1 MNSLAQQVQA
11 TFNESNIILYDGD
24 CIYCQ
29 KYVTFLRLRDTLGKV
44 VMKNL
49 RDHPQVVE
57 LLRENAIEPN
67 EGMVF
72 VTGDNLFSGSDAT
85 HALASLSTPSGVYN
99 RVQRVILGNRTLSTL
114 LYPALR
120 FGRRMTL
127 IVRGKGLIP

>member
-1 MNSLAQQVQA
+1 MSSLARQLQT
-11 TFNESNIILYDGD
+11 TFKARNIILYDGD

-29 KYVTFLRLRDTLGKV
+29 KYVTFLRLRETLGKV
-44 VMKNL
+44 AMENL
-49 RDHPQVVE
+49 RDHPHVVA

-72 VTGDNLFSGSDAT
+72 ITGDNLYAGSDAT
-85 HALASLSTPSGVYN
+85 HALASLSTPSGLYN
-99 RVQRVILGNRTLSTL
+99 RVQRVVLGNRTLSTL